1 FFCGIDNIHELFHIN
16 ALYLWFPRLTF
27 SRFSNGTHAGPTH
40 SLRAPLLPAQE
51 RLWQPSPLACWP
63 CLPSTPTS
71 AGDTNKIEKRCS
83 TAQKCETLCS
93 RWCLITSH
101 KLYSSVYDPN
111 EKTFEKLLIANRGEI
126 ACRVIKTC
134 KKMGIKTVAIHS
146 DVDANAVHVKMADE
160 SVCVGPAPTS
170 KSYLNMDAI
179 MEVIRK
185 TRAQAVHP
193 GYGFLSEN
201 KEFARRLTSRAAV
214 LVGDGSAESG
224 LFTY

>member
-1 FFCGIDNIHELFHIN
+1 M
-16 ALYLWFPRLTF
+16 
-27 SRFSNGTHAGPTH
+27 
-40 SLRAPLLPAQE
+40 RASPHPQCVQIPVCVFLENLL
-51 RLWQPSPLACWP
+51 
-63 CLPSTPTS
+63 
-71 AGDTNKIEKRCS
+71 
-83 TAQKCETLCS
+83 CETLCS
-93 RWCLITSH
+93 RRCLKTSH
-101 KLYSSVYDPN
+101 KLYSAVYDPN

-160 SVCVGPAPTS
+160 AVCVGPAPTS

-179 MEVIRK
+179 MEVIKK

-201 KEFARRLTSRAAV
+201 KEFARRLVSYLSLLGCEGCTWLRMFTSRYLRNQGTNLRQILRMHEGRV
-214 LVGDGSAESG
+214 LYMPSLHVVFLYFMGPVATCAC
-224 LFTY
+224 L